1 MQVYVCAHV
10 CIDTA
15 SVHIYRYIKICLP
28 LVSLMILHCTLQ
40 VKDIDCPKHSLAQRS
55 VLKHLWFSP
64 KSRGQS

>member
-1 MQVYVCAHV
+1 MCVHV
-10 CIDTA
+10 HIDTA
-15 SVHIYRYIKICLP
+15 SVHIYRYIKICVP

-40 VKDIDCPKHSLAQRS
+40 VKDTDYPKHSLAQRS